1 MKRVMLIVMILA
13 MIIVL
18 WGCSLGIDMPF
29 NGVVSFHDITIT
41 IPSDFI
47 RDSTR
52 SNQDQWCF
60 EKDRYSQMIIL
71 QRKDAGSDVSA
82 TLDDYVVYMTE
93 QGCSSQ
99 RTTFR
104 DLDAVRTT
112 YTKDGQFCQEVLF
125 CLNESLYAIAL
136 RGGTEDSFAAL
147 LDSVVLPSA

>member
-1 MKRVMLIVMILA
+1 MKRVILIVMILA
-13 MIIVL
+13 MTIVL

-29 NGVVSFHDITIT
+29 NGVASFHEITIT

-52 SNQDQWCF
+52 SNQDLWCF
-60 EKDRYSQMIIL
+60 EKDRYSQMVIL

-82 TLDDYVVYMTE
+82 TLDDYVAYMTE
-93 QGCSSQ
+93 HGCSSQ

-104 DLDAVRTT
+104 HLDAVHTT
-112 YTKDGQFCQEVLF
+112 YTKDGEFCQELLF
-125 CLNESLYAIAL
+125 SLNGSLYAIAL
-136 RGGTEDSFAAL
+136 RGGTEEPFNTL